1 MGEVG
6 IEPTQANATDFTDQ
20 PNSPTLA
27 LSLVVG
33 MARLELATPEGSGFT
48 DQCDYLC
55 HIIPICTTDGAR
67 TRTHLTMSRL
77 KVWLLNRFVYR
88 SILV

>member
-6 IEPTQANATDFTDQ
+6 IEPTQSQDTGFTDQ

-33 MARLELATPEGSGFT
+33 LTRLELAPPEGSGFT
-48 DQCDYLC
+48 DQRDYLC
-55 HIIPICTTDGAR
+55 HIIPIFVPR
-67 TRTHLTMSRL
+67 TGLEPAH
-77 KVWLLNRFVYR
+77 
-88 SILV
+88 ILRCPD